1 MIVLVVN
8 IVCYRVGIIKRNLG
22 TTLGMNLSEEIELIR
37 TMASSLLRHATAP
50 TPLIHSEEL
59 LAELNLLEK
68 EITSV
73 LKNKKSLR
81 QFVPRMVLRHWAVAS
96 FWMALKKITAS
107 RKYSSRDDKRFVQ
120 QAQFAALWA
129 YQGCD
134 LVTASTFVKKIL
146 NNLDTFTLYSS
157 HLEKGD
163 VVLSYKSNQYLKHD
177 ILAKLISIT
186 TNSHITH
193 TLMVSDSE
201 VPQHLLSANP
211 RSAGIGLDKVAPHKG
226 EMFIIMRYRSG
237 INSIPKE
244 KIIESMDSIYN
255 PKMQDDKKLSFA
267 ELKSW
272 VACGIGFIYTMT
284 IVLFERPLCLPNPV
298 KKDSTIFCSEFVDAV
313 FRRADAYLSPRSE
326 NPAVLG
332 PAELFY
338 SPLLEFKGV
347 IFRPEDREMFIK
359 QVSKTFTL
367 LCENIEEPVA
377 GSSSR
382 EWVCPGE

>member
-1 MIVLVVN
+1 
-8 IVCYRVGIIKRNLG
+8 
-22 TTLGMNLSEEIELIR
+22 MNLSEEIELIR
-37 TMASSLLRHATAP
+37 TMSSSLLRHATAP

-68 EITSV
+68 EIISI
-73 LKNKKSLR
+73 LKNKKSLQ
-81 QFVPRMVLRHWAVAS
+81 QFVPRMILRHWAVAS
-96 FWMALKKITAS
+96 FRKALEKITAS
-107 RKYSSRDDKRFVQ
+107 RKYSSRDDKRFVL

-134 LVTASTFVKKIL
+134 LVMAQTFVRKIL
-146 NNLDTFTLYSS
+146 DNLDNFTLYSS

-163 VVLSYKSNQYLKHD
+163 VVLSYKSNQYLKRD

-201 VPQHLLSANP
+201 TPQHLLSANP
-211 RSAGIGLDKVAPHKG
+211 RSAGIGLDNIAPHKG

-237 INSIPKE
+237 INSIPKK

-255 PKMQDDKKLSFA
+255 PKMQYDKKLSFA

-272 VACGIGFIYTMT
+272 VACGIGLIYTMT
-284 IVLFERPLCLPNPV
+284 IVLFERALCLPNPV

-347 IFRPEDREMFIK
+347 IFRPEDREAFIK

-377 GSSSR
+377 GASSK